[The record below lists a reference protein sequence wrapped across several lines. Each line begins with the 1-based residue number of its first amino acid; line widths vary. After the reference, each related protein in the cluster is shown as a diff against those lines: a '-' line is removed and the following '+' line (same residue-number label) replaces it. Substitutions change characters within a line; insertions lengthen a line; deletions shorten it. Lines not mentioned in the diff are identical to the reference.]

1 MKTNDYKYGKLNSD
15 KIVSDK
21 AYQRPLDTRRV
32 KKIVDDFNPKLV
44 NPIKVSHR
52 EDKYYVFDG
61 QHTLKA
67 LVLRN
72 GGKDLPVECKI
83 YENLTQEQEAE
94 LFAEQNGISRTVDIA
109 SKMRAKH
116 LAGDKEIVELKEG
129 IESTGIVFDFSKGKT
144 ANRIICFNA
153 VYRIYKQHGI
163 EFLQDVLRIILE
175 AWNGDEDSL
184 RKEIISGVSIF
195 CDTYSGKYDRE
206 ELVKKLRKV
215 SAVQILRDGSVTRY
229 GGDKRF
235 ARQILNIYNKKRT
248 SNRLEDKF

>member
-1 MKTNDYKYGKLNSD
+1 MKANEYKYGKLNSD
-15 KIVSDK
+15 KILSDK
-21 AYQRPLDTRRV
+21 EYQRPLDTRRV
-32 KKIVDDFNPKLV
+32 KRIVDNFNPKLV
-44 NPIKVSHR
+44 NPVKVSHR
-52 EDKYYVFDG
+52 DDKYYVFDG

-116 LAGDKEIVELKEG
+116 LAGDKEISELKKG
-129 IESTGIVFDFSKGKT
+129 IESTGILFDFSKNKA
-144 ANRIICFNA
+144 ANKIICYNA
-153 VYRIYKQHGI
+153 VFKIYKQHQI
-163 EFLQDVLRIILE
+163 EWLKDILQIILE
-175 AWNGDEDSL
+175 AWNGDEESL
-184 RKEIISGVSIF
+184 RKEIISGISIF
-195 CDTYSGKYDRE
+195 CDTYKGNYDRS
-206 ELVKKLRKV
+206 ELIRKLSKV